1 MDNRFQILSLD
12 GGGIKGIFSAAVLN
26 AIEDDIGTSITNH
39 FDLIVG
45 TSTGGII
52 ALALGLGLSPQEIV
66 EFYYGTGDS
75 IFQNRLG
82 LRSIIH
88 WFSHKYPSK
97 SLFEGVQVPPV
108 FRDKKLGDSKI
119 RLVIPSYNL
128 GEDDVYMLKTPHHK
142 RLKRDWKL
150 PAWKVALATSSA
162 PTYFPACRSIDGLRL
177 VDGGIWANNPS
188 MVGLVEAVSLL
199 NVDLRAIH
207 IFNIGTSNPIVSRPN
222 FLNWGGKI
230 VWANQAV
237 DVIMRAQSLGI
248 HKQVLHLL
256 GEEKVLRI
264 DPAVPSGLFDLDKV
278 KMKDQLLAKAAH
290 ESRIHMPSI
299 EANFL
304 SHTAA
309 PYSPIYK

>member
-188 MVGLVEAVSLL
+188 MVGLVEGEIPSQTVSTT
-199 NVDLRAIH
+199 RSS
-207 IFNIGTSNPIVSRPN
+207 SN
-222 FLNWGGKI
+222 
-230 VWANQAV
+230 
-237 DVIMRAQSLGI
+237 
-248 HKQVLHLL
+248 
-256 GEEKVLRI
+256 E
-264 DPAVPSGLFDLDKV
+264 
-278 KMKDQLLAKAAH
+278 
-290 ESRIHMPSI
+290 
-299 EANFL
+299 
-304 SHTAA
+304 
-309 PYSPIYK
+309 